1 MNKFIGIGR
10 LTKEIELKQTT
21 SGKTYMQNTIAIRND
36 YKNANGEYDS
46 EYINVVFWGKMAEF
60 LTQYAT
66 KGMRV
71 AIEGRTTT
79 RSYTKQDG
87 TKGYI
92 TEIICNGVELLDSRK
107 KEETTQ
113 TDSYDSY
120 DTDVDVDD
128 NFLD

>member
-1 MNKFIGIGR
+1 
-10 LTKEIELKQTT
+10 
-21 SGKTYMQNTIAIRND
+21 
-36 YKNANGEYDS
+36 
-46 EYINVVFWGKMAEF
+46 
-60 LTQYAT
+60 
-66 KGMRV
+66 MRV